1 MQLLVDQTIY
11 FKEEN
16 GILTILDTS
25 ESQSLKWMHS
35 LFCFIVC
42 LFLMNSLP
50 TSNRKKKTSYTVKT
64 YICLYLDVEQEPM

>member
-25 ESQSLKWMHS
+25 ESQSLK
-35 LFCFIVC
+35 
-42 LFLMNSLP
+42 
-50 TSNRKKKTSYTVKT
+50 
-64 YICLYLDVEQEPM
+64 